1 MKIHG
6 FDHVE
11 YYVEDLEKTTE
22 GLCGSYGFRLA
33 GRSVAATGLRGD
45 PGGRPSGP
53 APRSILLRHGR
64 VKMLVTA
71 PGAADDA
78 VAAYLS
84 RHGDGIAVIAFATDN
99 VRQAFDDIVA
109 AGGKGLAAPSF
120 EKSGPERVGTALVGG
135 FGDVTHKLVERTSTG
150 GEFAPGFIEM
160 EPDAGEQA
168 ANQLMSELDHVAVCL
183 PAGKLDR
190 TVCFYRDVFGLA
202 QIYDERIEVGT
213 QAMASKVVQDH
224 DGLVTFT
231 LIEPDTTR
239 EPGQIDDFLRA
250 HDGAG
255 VQHLAFRTPDI
266 ATAVRVIASRGVE
279 FLVAPAGYYQALEGR
294 LGKLAIPIDVLRGL
308 NVLADRDRWGQMF
321 QIFARSTH
329 ERRTFFFELIE
340 RQGALTFGTRNIRA
354 LYEALED
361 TRTGV
366 TSLTSRS

>member
-11 YYVEDLEKTTE
+11 YYVEDLEKTAE
-22 GLCGSYGFRLA
+22 GLCESYGFQLA
-33 GRSVAATGLRGD
+33 GRSVAT
-45 PGGRPSGP
+45 SG
-53 APRSILLRHGR
+53 PRSILLRHGR
-64 VKMLVTA
+64 IKMLVTA
-71 PGAADDA
+71 PGTADDT

-84 RHGDGIAVIAFATDN
+84 RHGDGIAMIAFATDD

-109 AGGKGLAAPSF
+109 AGGKGLAAPRF

-135 FGDVTHKLVERTSTG
+135 FGDVTHKLVERTAVVSSAG

-160 EPDAGEQA
+160 EPDAGDQA
-168 ANQLMSELDHVAVCL
+168 EDELLSELDHVAVCL
-183 PAGKLDR
+183 PAGELDR

-202 QIYDERIEVGT
+202 QIYDERIEIGS

-294 LGKLAIPIDVLRGL
+294 LGKLAIPLDALRDL

-366 TSLTSRS
+366 TSMKSRS

>member
-11 YYVEDLEKTTE
+11 YYVDDLEKTAE

-33 GRSVAATGLRGD
+33 GRSAAS
-45 PGGRPSGP
+45 SGQ
-53 APRSILLRHGR
+53 RSVLLRHGR
-64 VKMLVTA
+64 IKILLTA
-71 PGAADDA
+71 PASADDA
-78 VAAYLS
+78 VAAYLA
-84 RHGDGIAVIAFATDN
+84 RHGDGIAMIAFTTDD
-99 VRQAFDDIVA
+99 VRQTFDRVVA

-120 EKSGPERVGTALVGG
+120 AKSGHDRVGTALVGG
-135 FGDVTHKLVERTSTG
+135 FGDVTHKLVERTNPD

-160 EPDAGEQA
+160 GPDGDDQA
-168 ANQLMSELDHVAVCL
+168 ADAVLARGDDPPEPPAVLSELDHVAVCI
-183 PAGKLDR
+183 PSGHLDR
-190 TVCFYRDVFGLA
+190 TVCFYRDVFDLA

-213 QAMASKVVQDH
+213 QAMLSKVVQDH

-250 HDGAG
+250 HDGTG

-266 ATAVRVIASRGVE
+266 ATAVAAFGGRGVE

-294 LGKLAIPIDVLRGL
+294 LGKLAIPLDVLREL

-361 TRTGV
+361 SRTGV
-366 TSLTSRS
+366 TP

>member
-11 YYVEDLEKTTE
+11 YYVEDLEKAAE

-33 GRSVAATGLRGD
+33 GRSVASTG
-45 PGGRPSGP
+45 
-53 APRSILLRHGR
+53 PRSVLLRHGH

-71 PGAADDA
+71 PGTADDA

-84 RHGDGIAVIAFATDN
+84 RHGDGIAMIAFATDD
-99 VRQAFDDIVA
+99 VRQTFDAVVA
-109 AGGKGLAAPSF
+109 AGGKGLAAPNF
-120 EKSGPERVGTALVGG
+120 AKSGHERVGTALVGG
-135 FGDVTHKLVERTSTG
+135 FSDVTHKLVERTSPD

-160 EPDAGEQA
+160 EPDSRGEA
-168 ANQLMSELDHVAVCL
+168 ADTVPARGDDPPEPPAELLSELDHVAVCL
-183 PAGKLDR
+183 PAGELDR

-213 QAMASKVVQDH
+213 QAMASKVVQDQ

-266 ATAVRVIASRGVE
+266 ATAVRTIAGRGVE

-294 LGKLAIPIDVLRGL
+294 LGKLAIPLGVLREL

-329 ERRTFFFELIE
+329 ERRTLFFELIE

-366 TSLTSRS
+366 TH